1 MINEDKKE
9 FSEET
14 KRNIAKSLEDIKK
27 GRIHKLEDIKKELKL
42 KISS

>member
-14 KRNIAKSLEDIKK
+14 KRNIAKSIQEIKEGKTISLEEIKRK
-27 GRIHKLEDIKKELKL
+27 RLKRQG
-42 KISS
+42 